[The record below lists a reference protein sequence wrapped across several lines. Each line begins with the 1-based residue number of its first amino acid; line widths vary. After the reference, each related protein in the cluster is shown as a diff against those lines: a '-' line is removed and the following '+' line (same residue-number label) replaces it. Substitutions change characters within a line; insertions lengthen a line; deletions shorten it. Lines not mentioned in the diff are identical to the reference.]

1 MSAMTQQVNLLIDG
15 LLPKRTLFGAVHAAL
30 SVGGFVAILL
40 AISVHTLI
48 DVSHLTGEHD
58 RLTQQLAALA
68 EANAKTRASVNSVED
83 PKLAE
88 RVADLKAQLQ
98 SRTAL
103 ETALAGEVK
112 TRSHGFSG
120 HFDGLAANALPGLWL
135 TEIQLLDGGTKIRLA
150 GMTVDPVLVPQ
161 FLKNLGRGEEF
172 AGHRFDA
179 FELAADESNALRF
192 TITGPDEDAK

>member
-1 MSAMTQQVNLLIDG
+1 MSAMTQQVSLLIDG

-120 HFDGLAANALPGLWL
+120 HFDGLAANALRSLR
-135 TEIQLLDGGTKIRLA
+135 LLGLA
-150 GMTVDPVLVPQ
+150 GELEAEGIAAVQGALRRPNGDVSLACY
-161 FLKNLGRGEEF
+161 R
-172 AGHRFDA
+172 GHR
-179 FELAADESNALRF
+179 ERADHDDGAEGQGSE
-192 TITGPDEDAK
+192 EDR

>member
-1 MSAMTQQVNLLIDG
+1 MSAMTQQVNLLVDG
-15 LLPKRTLFGAVHAAL
+15 LLPKRMVFGAVHATL

-40 AISVHTLI
+40 AFSLHMLV

-68 EANAKTRASVNSVED
+68 AANDKTRASVNSVAD
-83 PKLAE
+83 PKLAA
-88 RVADLKAQLQ
+88 RVADLTAQLQ

-103 ETALAGEVK
+103 EIALAGEVK
-112 TRSHGFSG
+112 TRSRGFSG
-120 HFDGLAANALPGLWL
+120 HLDGLAANAVPGLWL
-135 TEIQLLDGGTKIRLA
+135 TEIQLLEGGTKIHLA

-161 FLKNLGRGEEF
+161 FLKNLGHGEEF

-179 FELAADESNALRF
+179 FELATDETNALRF
-192 TITGPDEDAK
+192 TITGPDEDVQ